1 MSYSEQQLKDAVDAV
16 FQQFDKDN
24 SGTLDSAEVRSL
36 VNAALKQMNANRSAT
51 EKEVDALIA
60 NVDKNGDGKI
70 GKVELYEIFKQ
81 VSKHWFTTTYAYC
94 INLFINLLRPIIK
107 KNATFLGC

>member
-1 MSYSEQQLKDAVDAV
+1 
-16 FQQFDKDN
+16 
-24 SGTLDSAEVRSL
+24 
-36 VNAALKQMNANRSAT
+36 MNANRNAT

-81 VSKHWFTTTYAYC
+81 VSKH
-94 INLFINLLRPIIK
+94 
-107 KNATFLGC
+107 

>member
-1 MSYSEQQLKDAVDAV
+1 MSYTEQQLKDAVDAV

-81 VSKHWFTTTYAYC
+81 VA
-94 INLFINLLRPIIK
+94 K
-107 KNATFLGC
+107 K